1 MRKVFHETRSVVF
14 IFIYRKVQSAW
25 FGLVNLRC
33 QGKHDTDGDLLVYYV
48 QIQKI
53 NLLVV

>member
-33 QGKHDTDGDLLVYYV
+33 QGKHGTDGDLLVYYV